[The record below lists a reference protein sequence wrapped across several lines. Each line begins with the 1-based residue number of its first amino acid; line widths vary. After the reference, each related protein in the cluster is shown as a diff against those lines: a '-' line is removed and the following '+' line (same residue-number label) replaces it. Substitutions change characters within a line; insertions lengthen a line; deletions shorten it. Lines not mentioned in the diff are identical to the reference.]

1 MIVKF
6 LFRFLCIAI
15 TGTFLAFIFGLIV
28 SLPNIAWG
36 CFGSIWMLLFMPW
49 VVSPVMEEK
58 ITWLT
63 LLK

>member
-1 MIVKF
+1 MIAKF
-6 LFRFLCIAI
+6 LFRFLCIVI
-15 TGTFLAFIFGLIV
+15 TGTFLAFIFGFIV

-36 CFGSIWMLLFMPW
+36 FFGSSWMLIFTPW
-49 VVSPVMEEK
+49 VVSPVLEEK